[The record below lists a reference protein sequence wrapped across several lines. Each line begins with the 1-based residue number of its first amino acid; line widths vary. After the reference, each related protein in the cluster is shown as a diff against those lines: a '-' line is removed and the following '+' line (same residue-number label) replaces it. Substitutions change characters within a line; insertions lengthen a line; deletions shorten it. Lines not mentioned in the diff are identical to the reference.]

1 MYWIIPLSILIIFE
15 VIADI
20 FAKQWSLVGKP
31 YLWIAAISAYV
42 IGNIFW
48 LFALK
53 NGSGLSRGA
62 IIFSL
67 VSEILAISVGL
78 FYYHESVTGTQ
89 LMGMGLGVVSLAL
102 LFWN

>member
-20 FAKQWSLVGKP
+20 FAKQWSLTQKP
-31 YLWIAAISAYV
+31 YLWLAAILAYV

-62 IIFSL
+62 VIFSL
-67 VSEILAISVGL
+67 VSEMLAISIGIL
-78 FYYHESVTGTQ
+78 YYHESVSRIQFTGI
-89 LMGMGLGVVSLAL
+89 LLGVVSLIL
-102 LFWN
+102 IFWE